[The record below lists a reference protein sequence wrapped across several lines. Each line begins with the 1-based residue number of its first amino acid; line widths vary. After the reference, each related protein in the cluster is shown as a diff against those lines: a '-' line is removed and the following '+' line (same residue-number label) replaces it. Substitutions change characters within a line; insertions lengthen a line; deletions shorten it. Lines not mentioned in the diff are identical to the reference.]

1 VEGWERRIFFSV
13 PKVFPS
19 SSQRVLQVFPKTF
32 PILFGQISTSMHI
45 NCSIPS
51 FEGQSQYVTSR
62 LFATGNKENS
72 LTGRKWP
79 TELVLHHFKFSFAD
93 IPLLRLG
100 ARK

>member
-72 LTGRKWP
+72 LTGRK
-79 TELVLHHFKFSFAD
+79 
-93 IPLLRLG
+93 
-100 ARK
+100 